1 LLITV
6 SKQIILTEF
15 SRLVLIIINN
25 GEKTMN
31 KIYLLLV
38 TFLLLFLAGS
48 AFSQTLHNVEVS
60 SNIFTPSTLTIGI
73 GDTVRWTNT
82 GGNHNVV
89 QDEFL
94 FTSGAPSTAPWVFE
108 FVFTF
113 VGIFP
118 YFCEVHGAAGGV
130 GMSGV
135 ITVENASSVNND
147 EITVEDFKLKQNY
160 PNPFNPSTKISFVI
174 PVSSDVNLKVFNL
187 LGNEVTTLLNE
198 QLFAGEHTVPFNAAG
213 LSSGIYFY
221 ALTVN
226 GNTKTKEMVLL
237 K

>member
-1 LLITV
+1 MKRFFPLILTLLI
-6 SKQIILTEF
+6 
-15 SRLVLIIINN
+15 
-25 GEKTMN
+25 
-31 KIYLLLV
+31 
-38 TFLLLFLAGS
+38 LFFAGS
-48 AFSQTLHNVEVS
+48 VFSQTLHNVQATSGLV
-60 SNIFTPSTLTIGI
+60 FTPSTLTITV

-82 GGNHNVV
+82 GGNHNVIA
-89 QDEFL
+89 DDNS
-94 FTSGAPSTAPWVFE
+94 FTSGPPSTTPWVYE
-108 FVFTF
+108 FVFTS
-113 VGIFP
+113 VGVNP
-118 YFCEVHGAAGGV
+118 YYCVVHGGPGGV

-135 ITVENASSVNND
+135 ITVENATGIIED
-147 EITVEDFKLKQNY
+147 GITIEDFELKQNY

-174 PVSSDVNLKVFNL
+174 PVSSVVKLKVFNL
-187 LGNEVTTLLNE
+187 LGNEITTLLNE

>member
-1 LLITV
+1 
-6 SKQIILTEF
+6 
-15 SRLVLIIINN
+15 
-25 GEKTMN
+25 MN

-38 TFLLLFLAGS
+38 ALLSLLFTGS
-48 AFSQTLHNVEVS
+48 AFSQTLHSVVLTNNV
-60 SNIFTPSTLTIGI
+60 FTPNALTITV
-73 GDTVRWTNT
+73 GDTVRWINEQ
-82 GGNHNVV
+82 GFHNVV
-89 QDEFL
+89 ADDNS
-94 FTSGAPSTAPWVFE
+94 FTSGAPASASWVYE
-108 FVFTF
+108 FVFTAEG
-113 VGIFP
+113 VNP
-118 YFCEVHGAAGGV
+118 YLCEVHGAAGGI

-135 ITVENASSVNND
+135 ITVENPTVVKED
-147 EITVEDFKLKQNY
+147 EITVEDFELNQNY

-221 ALTVN
+221 ALSVN

>member
-1 LLITV
+1 MKKFFPLILTLLI
-6 SKQIILTEF
+6 
-15 SRLVLIIINN
+15 
-25 GEKTMN
+25 
-31 KIYLLLV
+31 
-38 TFLLLFLAGS
+38 LFLTVS
-48 AFSQTLHNVEVS
+48 AFSQTLHNVQATSGLV
-60 SNIFTPSTLTIGI
+60 FTPSTLTITVGY
-73 GDTVRWTNT
+73 TVRWTNT

-89 QDEFL
+89 ADDNS
-94 FTSGAPSTAPWVFE
+94 FTSGPPSTTPWVYE
-108 FVFTF
+108 FVFTS
-113 VGIFP
+113 VGVNP
-118 YFCEVHGAAGGV
+118 YYCVVHGGPGGV

-135 ITVENASSVNND
+135 ITVENATGIIED
-147 EITVEDFKLKQNY
+147 GITIEDFELKQNY

-174 PVSSDVNLKVFNL
+174 PVSSVVKLKVFNL
-187 LGNEVTTLLNE
+187 LGNEITTLLNE